1 VKNVRHITDV
11 NELWRLLPHER
22 EELEEVQNRFAFKA
36 TSYYLDLINWDDPY
50 DPLRRIIVP
59 HADELSEW
67 GEADP
72 SDEASIT
79 SLPGLQHK
87 YTHTALLLLS
97 ESCACYCRYCFR
109 KRVFHKDNRE
119 IREDVEDGIRYI
131 KEHSSITNVL
141 LTGGDPLMLSTKRL
155 TEVIGQ
161 IREIP
166 HVKIVRIGSKVPA
179 YWPQRI
185 LEDGDLL
192 EMFRRFSTPER
203 RMYLMC
209 HFSHPRELTD
219 VALVA
224 ADVLLKA
231 GVILCNQ
238 TPIIRGVN
246 DSSLVLAKLLNKLSA
261 TGITPY
267 YLFQCRPTKGNL
279 QYSRPIVEAYFII
292 EHAKRFVH
300 GLGKRTRFVM
310 SHELGKIEIVS
321 VTASHIYLKFHRA
334 KDRRDEGRF
343 LVFRRD
349 DSAYWYDDLLA
360 QESSVDAITTGA
372 PHMAKGVD
380 RA

>member
-1 VKNVRHITDV
+1 MKNVKFITSIK
-11 NELWRLLPHER
+11 ELWRMNPYER

-36 TSYYLDLINWDDPY
+36 TSYYLDLINWEDPV

-59 HADELSEW
+59 HTDELSEW
-67 GEADP
+67 GETDP

-97 ESCACYCRYCFR
+97 ESCAGMCRYCFR

-119 IREDVEDGIRYI
+119 IRADVEEGIRYI

-155 TEVIGQ
+155 VDIIGQ

-166 HVKIVRIGSKVPA
+166 HIKIIRIGSKVPA

-185 LEDGDLL
+185 LEDVELL
-192 EMFRRFSTPER
+192 DMFKRYSTPER

-209 HFSHPRELTD
+209 HFSHPRELSD
-219 VALVA
+219 IALSAV
-224 ADVLLKA
+224 DTLLRA

-261 TGITPY
+261 VGITPY

-279 QYSRPIVEAYFII
+279 QYSLPIVEAYFII

-300 GLGKRTRFVM
+300 GLGKRARYVM
-310 SHELGKIEIVS
+310 SHELGKIESVS
-321 VTASHIYLKFHRA
+321 VTTSHIFLKFHRA

-343 LVFRRD
+343 LVFQRD
-349 DSAYWYDDLLA
+349 DAAYWYDDLLA
-360 QESSVDAITTGA
+360 QESSVDAIVTGA
-372 PHMAKGVD
+372 PHACKAME
-380 RA
+380 